1 MTESAW
7 RSGRRQIRCA
17 ARTRCRMRRCGP
29 LSSPTR
35 NRLAV
40 LTLLLAGLTGCGQ
53 GQLPQGPLGSQP
65 ENHDTVGQP
74 VLRGGAD
81 TIGFDG
87 FYNGGTKPAVIDRL
101 VIVSPATSSSPART
115 SPSADPSATGRPSP
129 RPFPP
134 PPGHGTTTDTPSGGG
149 PDATRPPARSSR
161 RTSRPGSPSAWQ
173 RQPPTAASSAPTC
186 TTMSA
191 TLTTNGAA
199 TYGSS

>member
-17 ARTRCRMRRCGP
+17 ARTRCRIRRCGP

-40 LTLLLAGLTGCGQ
+40 LTLLLAVLTGCGP

-101 VIVSPATSSSPART
+101 VIVSPRHIKL
-115 SPSADPSATGRPSP
+115 TGAYITLGGPIGNWP
-129 RPFPP
+129 TFPP
-134 PPGHGTTTDTPSGGG
+134 SF
-149 PDATRPPARSSR
+149 
-161 RTSRPGSPSAWQ
+161 
-173 RQPPTAASSAPTC
+173 PT
-186 TTMSA
+186 
-191 TLTTNGAA
+191 
-199 TYGSS
+199 